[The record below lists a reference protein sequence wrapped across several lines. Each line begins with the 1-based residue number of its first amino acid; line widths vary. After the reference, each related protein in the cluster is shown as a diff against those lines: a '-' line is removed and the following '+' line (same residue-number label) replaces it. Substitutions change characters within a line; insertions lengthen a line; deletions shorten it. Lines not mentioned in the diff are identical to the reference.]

1 MEKYLF
7 RIDTQ
12 FLENYGAHSEPVR
25 SYWKFK
31 GGDTYIVTS
40 HSNRIADAVAF
51 LVDYLHAD
59 GLSHHMRELPIYWEP
74 LREGWEDWD
83 DIPPRRTHIT
93 VPPEKK

>member
-12 FLENYGAHSEPVR
+12 FLENYGSHSEPVR

-40 HSNRIADAVAF
+40 HSARIADAVAF
-51 LVDYLHAD
+51 LVDYLHAHAGVAHLLGTPQR
-59 GLSHHMRELPIYWEP
+59 GLGRQ
-74 LREGWEDWD
+74 G
-83 DIPPRRTHIT
+83 
-93 VPPEKK
+93 